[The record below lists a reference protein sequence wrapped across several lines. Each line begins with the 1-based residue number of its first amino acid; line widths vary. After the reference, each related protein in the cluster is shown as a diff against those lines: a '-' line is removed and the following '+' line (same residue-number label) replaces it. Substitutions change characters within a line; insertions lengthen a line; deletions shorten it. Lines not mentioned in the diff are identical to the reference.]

1 MKVSIDTKGP
11 PIKSKARKSTPA
23 EDYIIWNHITKMAK
37 RKVIHPSKSP
47 WASPILLADKKGGK
61 IRFCIDYRRLN
72 NVTIKDAYPI
82 PRMDEI
88 LACLGRSTY
97 FSTMDLTD
105 AFWSILIEEKDIEK
119 TAFSTKYGLWKFVS
133 MPFRLCNA
141 PSTQQRFIEKI
152 LSGLLWK
159 CCFAY
164 IDDILVFSDTFSDH
178 LKDIDKILAVLD
190 QHNLLLTCRNVTF
203 VNNLSRY

>member
-105 AFWSILIEEKDIEK
+105 AFWSISIEEKDIEK
-119 TAFSTKYGLWKFVS
+119 TAFSTKYGLWEFVS
-133 MPFRLCNA
+133 MPFGLCNA

-159 CCFAY
+159 CCFTY

-178 LKDIDKILAVLD
+178 LKDIDKILTVLD
-190 QHNLLLTCRNVTF
+190 
-203 VNNLSRY
+203 